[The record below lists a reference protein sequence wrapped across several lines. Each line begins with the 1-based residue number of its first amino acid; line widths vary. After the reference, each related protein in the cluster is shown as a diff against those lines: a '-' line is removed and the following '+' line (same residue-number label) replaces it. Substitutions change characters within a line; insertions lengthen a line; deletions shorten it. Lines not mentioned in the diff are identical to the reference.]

1 MLQSRCS
8 RARINGAKKQDNSKD
23 AIMEYVQ
30 FGKTGV
36 SVSRLGFGGAAL
48 GIRNYLRPYDAGA
61 GESRLEACRALETA
75 LELGVTFFDTAPA
88 YGDGLSETIFGEALS
103 SVDPGK
109 IFLATKC
116 VPTDYDGVLR
126 SIEGSLARLRRDY
139 VDLLQIHG
147 GTYTSERVR
156 HILGPRGMAEAMEK
170 LKAGGLVRFI
180 GFTSEDN
187 NRAVFDFIECGR
199 FDAAQL
205 CYNFLFQHP
214 YEPSR
219 PFGSLL
225 AAEKRGLG
233 IAGMRAA
240 TSGAFQRWMKMIRAD
255 DDFDYGPALLQ
266 FVLSNPLVDVVLAGM
281 RSAERVRQNVV
292 IANDMAGRIDLKA
305 LHRRGV

>member
-1 MLQSRCS
+1 VPGKRGGK
-8 RARINGAKKQDNSKD
+8 NGKD
-23 AIMEYVQ
+23 AVMEYVQ

-48 GIRNYLRPYDAGA
+48 GIRNYVRPYEAGA
-61 GESRLEACRALETA
+61 AESRQEACRALETA
-75 LELGVTFFDTAPA
+75 LELGVTYFDTAPA
-88 YGDGLSETIFGEALS
+88 YGNGLSETIFGEALGG
-103 SVDPGK
+103 VDPGK

-126 SIEGSLARLRRDY
+126 SIEGSLTRLRRDY

-147 GTYTSERVR
+147 GTYTDERAR
-156 HILGPRGMAEAMEK
+156 QILGPHGMAEAMEK
-170 LKAGGLVRFI
+170 LKAQGLVRFI

-225 AAEKRGLG
+225 AAEKQGLG
-233 IAGMRAA
+233 IAGMRAS
-240 TSGAFQRWMKMIRAD
+240 TSGTFQRWIKMIRAD
-255 DDFDYGPALLQ
+255 DDFDYGPALIQ
-266 FVLSNPLVDVVLAGM
+266 FVLSNPLVDVALVGM
-281 RSAERVRQNVV
+281 RDAERVRQNVA
-292 IANDMAGRIDLKA
+292 IANDMAGRIDLSA